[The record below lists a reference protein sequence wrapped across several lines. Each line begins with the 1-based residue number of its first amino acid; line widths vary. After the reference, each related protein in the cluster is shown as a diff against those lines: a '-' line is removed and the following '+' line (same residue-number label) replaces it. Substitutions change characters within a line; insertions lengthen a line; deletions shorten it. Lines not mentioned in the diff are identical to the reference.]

1 MKNEL
6 DALMQTNN
14 VDALLIMGAAAH
26 NPAMVYFTGVV
37 HVSAGDLIVKRGG
50 EPVLFCNPME
60 REEAARTGLAT
71 RSYNEFPFMELLKET
86 GGDRLQAAA
95 LRYQRML
102 TSLGITSGR
111 VALYGTL
118 EVGIPFMVINALQ
131 RLMPGL
137 TFVGYAQD
145 PILMQAMQTKDE
157 AEVAR
162 IRRMGKVTTGVVGR
176 VADYLTSHRA
186 KDGVLT
192 HSDGQPITIGDVKSR
207 IDLWLAEAGAENPEG
222 CIFAIGRDAGVPH
235 SAGTLTDPLRL
246 GQTIVFDIYPCEAG
260 GGYFYDFTRTWCLGY
275 APDEAQKLYDQVLSV
290 YNTLKDEFTAGR
302 VLADYQKRTCE
313 LFEAM
318 GHPTIQT
325 NPAIEEGYVHSLSHG
340 VGLRVHEKPFS
351 GAGVTDRL
359 LPGSIFT
366 SEPGLYYPSRGM
378 GVRIED
384 TYYIRPDG
392 SFEILADYPKDL
404 VLPVRQ

>member
-6 DALMQTNN
+6 DALMQANDID
-14 VDALLIMGAAAH
+14 VLLILGAAAH

-37 HVSAGDLIVKRGG
+37 HVSAADLIKKRG
-50 EPVLFCNPME
+50 EPPVLFCNPME
-60 REEAARTGLAT
+60 REEAARTGLIT
-71 RSYNEFPFMELLKET
+71 RSYNEFPFMDLLKEAN
-86 GGDRLQAAA
+86 GDRILAAA

-102 TSLGITSGR
+102 ASLGITSGR
-111 VALYGTL
+111 MALYGST
-118 EVGIPFMVINALQ
+118 EVGAPFMIINALQ
-131 RLMPGL
+131 QLAPGL

-162 IRRMGKVTTGVVGR
+162 IRRMGAVTTEVVGR
-176 VADYLTSHRA
+176 VADYLTSQHA
-186 KDGVLT
+186 KDGVLVN
-192 HSDGQPITIGDVKSR
+192 SEGQPVTIGDVKSR
-207 IDLWLAEAGAENPEG
+207 IDLWLAEKGAENPEG

-235 SAGTLTDPLRL
+235 SAGTLTDLMRL

-275 APDEAQKLYDQVLSV
+275 APDEAQKLYEQVHSV
-290 YNTLKDEFTAGR
+290 YNTLKDEFTMGR

-318 GHPTIQT
+318 GHPTVMTQPT
-325 NPAIEEGYVHSLSHG
+325 TEEGYVHSLSHG
-340 VGLRVHEKPFS
+340 VGLHIHEKPFS
-351 GAGVTDRL
+351 GIGMNDL
-359 LPGSIFT
+359 LVPGSIFT

-384 TYYIRPDG
+384 TYYARPDG
-392 SFEILADYPKDL
+392 TFEILADFPKEL

>member
-1 MKNEL
+1 MKSEL
-6 DALMQTNN
+6 DALMQANN
-14 VDALLIMGAAAH
+14 IDALLVLGAAAH
-26 NPAMVYFTGVV
+26 NPAMVYHTGVV
-37 HVSAGDLIVKRGG
+37 HVSAADLIKKRG
-50 EPVLFCNPME
+50 EPAVLFCNPME
-60 REEAARTGLAT
+60 REEAARTGLIT
-71 RSYNEFPFMELLKET
+71 RSYSEYPFMDLLKET
-86 GGDRLQAAA
+86 GGDRIQAAA

-102 TSLGITSGR
+102 TSLGITTGR
-111 VALYGTL
+111 VALYGTI
-118 EVGIPFMVINALQ
+118 EVGLPYMIFNMLQ
-131 RLMPGL
+131 QLMPGL

-157 AEVAR
+157 VEVAR

-176 VADYLTSHRA
+176 VADFLTSQRT
-186 KDGVLT
+186 KDGVLV
-192 HSDGQPITIGDVKSR
+192 HPDGQPVTIGDVKSR
-207 IDLWLAEAGAENPEG
+207 IDLWLAEGGAENPEG
-222 CIFAIGRDAGVPH
+222 CIFAIGRDAGIPH
-235 SAGTLTDPLRL
+235 SSGTLTDPLRL

-290 YNTLKDEFTAGR
+290 YNTLKDEFSMGR
-302 VLADYQKRTCE
+302 MLADYQKRTCE

-318 GHPTIQT
+318 GHPTVMSQPDT
-325 NPAIEEGYVHSLSHG
+325 EEGYVHSLSHG
-340 VGLRVHEKPFS
+340 LGLRVHEKPFS
-351 GAGVTDRL
+351 GVGVTDLL

-384 TYYIRPDG
+384 TYYARPDG
-392 SFEILADYPKDL
+392 TFEMLADFPKDL

>member
-6 DALMQTNN
+6 DALMQANDI
-14 VDALLIMGAAAH
+14 DALLILGAAAH

-37 HVSAGDLIVKRGG
+37 HVSGADLIKKRG
-50 EPVLFCNPME
+50 EPPVLFCNPME
-60 REEAARTGLAT
+60 REEGARTGLIT
-71 RSYNEFPFMELLKET
+71 RSYSEYPYQDLLKEAN
-86 GGDRLQAAA
+86 GDRILVAA

-111 VALYGTL
+111 VALYGNT
-118 EVGIPFMVINALQ
+118 EVGAPFMIINRLQ
-131 RLMPGL
+131 QLMPEL

-176 VADYLTSHRA
+176 VADFLTSHRA
-186 KDGVLT
+186 KDGVLVDN
-192 HSDGQPITIGDVKSR
+192 DGKPITIGDIKSR
-207 IDLWLAEAGAENPEG
+207 IDLWLAENGAENPEG

-235 SAGTLTDPLRL
+235 SAGTLSDPLRL

-275 APDEAQKLYDQVLSV
+275 APDDVQKLYEQVHSV
-290 YNTLKDEFTAGR
+290 YNTLKSEFTMGR
-302 VLADYQKRTCE
+302 MLVDYQKRTCE

-318 GHPTIQT
+318 GHPTVMTQPT
-325 NPAIEEGYVHSLSHG
+325 TEEGYVHSLSHG
-340 VGLRVHEKPFS
+340 VGLHIHEKPFS
-351 GAGVTDRL
+351 GVGMTDRL
-359 LPGSIFT
+359 VPGSIFT

-384 TYYIRPDG
+384 TYYARPDG
-392 SFEILADYPKDL
+392 TFEILADYPKDL

>member
-6 DALMQTNN
+6 DALMQANN
-14 VDALLIMGAAAH
+14 IDALLVLGAAAH

-37 HVSAGDLIVKRGG
+37 HVSAADLIKKRG
-50 EPVLFCNPME
+50 EAPVLFCNPME
-60 REEAARTGLAT
+60 REEAARTGLT
-71 RSYNEFPFMELLKET
+71 VRSYLEFPFLELLKET
-86 GGDRLQAAA
+86 NGDRIQAAA

-111 VALYGTL
+111 VALYGTT
-118 EVGIPFMVINALQ
+118 EVGVPFMVINALQ
-131 RLMPGL
+131 QMMPGL
-137 TFVGYAQD
+137 TFVGFPQD
-145 PILMQAMQTKDE
+145 PILMQAQQTKDDG
-157 AEVAR
+157 EVAR

-186 KDGVLT
+186 KDGVLVNN
-192 HSDGQPITIGDVKSR
+192 DGLPITIGDVKAR
-207 IDLWLAEAGAENPEG
+207 IDLWLAEGGAENPEG

-235 SAGTLTDPLRL
+235 SSGTLTDPLRL

-275 APDEAQKLYDQVLSV
+275 APDEAQQLYDHVLSV
-290 YNTLKDEFTAGR
+290 YNTLKSEFTMGR
-302 VLADYQKRTCE
+302 VLAEYQQRTCE

-318 GHPTIQT
+318 GHPTVRT
-325 NPAIEEGYVHSLSHG
+325 NPNIEEGYVHSLSHG

-351 GAGVTDRL
+351 GTGMTDTL

-384 TYYIRPDG
+384 TYYARPDG
-392 SFEILADYPKDL
+392 TFEILADFPKEL

>member
-6 DALMQTNN
+6 DALMQANN
-14 VDALLIMGAAAH
+14 VDAMLILGAAAH

-37 HVSAGDLIVKRGG
+37 HVSAGDLIIKRGS

-111 VALYGTL
+111 VALYGTV
-118 EVGIPFMVINALQ
+118 EVGIPFMVMNALQ
-131 RLMPGL
+131 QLMPGL
-137 TFVGYAQD
+137 TFVGFAQD

-162 IRRMGKVTTGVVGR
+162 IRRMGKITTEVVGR

-186 KDGVLT
+186 KDGVLIN
-192 HSDGQPITIGDVKSR
+192 SDGQSITVGDVKSR
-207 IDLWLAEAGAENPEG
+207 IDLWLAENGAENPEG

-235 SAGTLTDPLRL
+235 SAGTPTDPLRL

-275 APDEAQKLYDQVLSV
+275 APDEAQKLYDQVHSV
-290 YNTLKDEFTAGR
+290 YNTLK
-302 VLADYQKRTCE
+302 L
-313 LFEAM
+313 
-318 GHPTIQT
+318 
-325 NPAIEEGYVHSLSHG
+325 
-340 VGLRVHEKPFS
+340 
-351 GAGVTDRL
+351 
-359 LPGSIFT
+359 
-366 SEPGLYYPSRGM
+366 
-378 GVRIED
+378 
-384 TYYIRPDG
+384 
-392 SFEILADYPKDL
+392 
-404 VLPVRQ
+404 